1 METPKKKIY
10 VAGPMRGLP
19 EFNYPAFNRA
29 EFVLRNLDYEVV
41 NPAKMG
47 DKYGTADELNA
58 NKDLLDRLMHEELEA
73 IAGCHA
79 IYLLRGWERSFGARQ
94 ELQLALMLGL
104 EIVQQEDNE
113 MTINVHARTF
123 EEFYEGR

>member
-10 VAGPMRGLP
+10 IAGPMRGLP

-29 EFVLRNLDYEVV
+29 EFVLRNLGYEVV

-104 EIVQQEDNE
+104 EIVQQRI
-113 MTINVHARTF
+113 TK
-123 EEFYEGR
+123 

>member
-1 METPKKKIY
+1 MKTQKKKIY

-29 EFVLRNLDYEVV
+29 ELVLRNLGYEVV

-104 EIVQQEDNE
+104 EIVQQRI
-113 MTINVHARTF
+113 TK
-123 EEFYEGR
+123 